1 MGHHVQANR
10 MALQVNHLAHQVNLM
25 VHLLK
30 DNKEVIQVDLLGLQ
44 VVVMALHQVEEARMG
59 N

>member
-1 MGHHVQANR
+1 